1 VAFLKRAVTNI
12 MGIVGFSKPKVQEL
26 KPFSGAMSFKE
37 LKNFMWNLE
46 HYFNVVKIN
55 LDA

>member
-1 VAFLKRAVTNI
+1 VAFLKRVVTNI

-37 LKNFMWNLE
+37 LKKLYVELGTLFQCG
-46 HYFNVVKIN
+46 
-55 LDA
+55 